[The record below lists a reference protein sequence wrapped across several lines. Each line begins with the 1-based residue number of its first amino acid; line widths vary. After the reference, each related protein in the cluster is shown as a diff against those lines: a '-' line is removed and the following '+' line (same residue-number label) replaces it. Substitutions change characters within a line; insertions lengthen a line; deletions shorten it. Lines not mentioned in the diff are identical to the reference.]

1 VHIGTRVARVG
12 RSSVTLAQGVF
23 QNESLVALAETG
35 IVQMDDETRRS
46 RPLKPETAER
56 LGRLTGF

>member
-1 VHIGTRVARVG
+1 VG